1 MTDFNVFS
9 KNDLFVIAFA
19 ALMFL
24 VFFLVLILVRRSSSA
39 KIERENQKLLDDIKQ
54 ADAEKKKTG
63 WKPRVQTMTAS
74 FVKEGEEAPTQPKPQ
89 EKDKVQFD
97 ETIEALITNHH
108 EQALRE
114 ASTQFWFSLIAA
126 CIGFVFIAI
135 TFFISKDAEWVSKLV
150 TAIPG
155 VIIEAVSALFFSQ
168 SKETRERSSD
178 FLNRLREDRKFEKG
192 IELANTIQDDTLK
205 SKMLATIAL
214 SLCSISTNVLQDLAK
229 PAEAPAEG
237 KK

>member
-9 KNDLFVIAFA
+9 KNDLYVIAFA
-19 ALMFL
+19 ALL
-24 VFFLVLILVRRSSSA
+24 IVLFFLALILFRRSSSA
-39 KIERENQKLLDDIKQ
+39 RIERENQKLIDGIKQ

-63 WKPRVQTMTAS
+63 RKPRVQTMTAS
-74 FVKEGEEAPTQPKPQ
+74 FIKEGEEAPAQAKPQ
-89 EKDKVQFD
+89 ETEKVQFD

-126 CIGFVFIAI
+126 CVGFVFIAV
-135 TFFISKDAEWVSKLV
+135 TFFSSKDAEWVSKLV
-150 TAIPG
+150 TTIPG

-192 IELANTIQDDTLK
+192 IEIANAIQDEPMK
-205 SKMLATIAL
+205 AKMLASIAL
-214 SLCSISTNVLQDLAK
+214 SLCGISSSVLQDQAK
-229 PAEAPAEG
+229 PKEASAEE

>member
-9 KNDLFVIAFA
+9 KNDLFVVAFA

-24 VFFLVLILVRRSSSA
+24 LFFLILILVRRSQSA
-39 KIERENQKLLDDIKQ
+39 RIERENQKLLDDIKQ

-63 WKPRVQTMTAS
+63 RKPRVQTMTAS
-74 FVKEGEEAPTQPKPQ
+74 FAPEAEEAPSQAKPQ
-89 EKDKVQFD
+89 GTAKVEYD

-114 ASTQFWFSLIAA
+114 ASTQFWFSLVAA
-126 CIGFVFIAI
+126 CVGFVFIAI
-135 TFFISKDAEWVSKLV
+135 TFFISKDAEWISKLV

-178 FLNRLREDRKFEKG
+178 FLNRLREDRKFDKG
-192 IELANTIQDDTLK
+192 IEIANTIQDDALK

-214 SLCSISTNVLQDLAK
+214 SLCSISTSVLQDQAK
-229 PAEAPAEG
+229 PANLPAEE

>member
-39 KIERENQKLLDDIKQ
+39 RIERENKKLLDDIKQ

-63 WKPRVQTMTAS
+63 KKPRVQTMTAS
-74 FVKEGEEAPTQPKPQ
+74 FVKEGEEAPSQAKPQ
-89 EKDKVQFD
+89 EAKADYD

-126 CIGFVFIAI
+126 CVGFVFIAI
-135 TFFISKDAEWVSKLV
+135 TFFISKDAEWISKLV

-192 IELANTIQDDTLK
+192 VEIANTIQDDALK

-214 SLCSISTNVLQDLAK
+214 SLCSISTSVLQDQAK
-229 PAEAPAEG
+229 PAGAPSQD

>member
-1 MTDFNVFS
+1 MTEFNVFS
-9 KNDLFVIAFA
+9 RNDLFVVAFA
-19 ALMFL
+19 ALMLL
-24 VFFLVLILVRRSSSA
+24 VFFLVLILVRRSSA
-39 KIERENQKLLDDIKQ
+39 ARIERENQKLLDDIKQ
-54 ADAEKKKTG
+54 AGARKEPAGK
-63 WKPRVQTMTAS
+63 KPRAKTMAAG
-74 FVKEGEEAPTQPKPQ
+74 FVKEGEEAPAQAKPQ
-89 EKDKVQFD
+89 EARADYD

-126 CIGFVFIAI
+126 CVGFVFIAI
-135 TFFISKDAEWVSKLV
+135 TFFVSKDAEWVSKLV

-192 IELANTIQDDTLK
+192 VEIANTIQDDALK
-205 SKMLATIAL
+205 SRMLATIAL
-214 SLCSISTNVLQDLAK
+214 SLCSISTSVLQDQAK
-229 PAEAPAEG
+229 PAGEPAQD